1 MAQEG
6 RLLDQRG
13 REEQPAQ
20 AQPGRQR
27 LGDRAGQDHPLGGE
41 PLQCPQRLAVI
52 AKLRVVAAV
61 RERFG
66 VKGLLELTH
75 MVAWEN
81 HRSRVNVTLGLE
93 ADDFS
98 AGAACA
104 RPQVPQRSGLSG

>member
-1 MAQEG
+1 
-6 RLLDQRG
+6 
-13 REEQPAQ
+13 
-20 AQPGRQR
+20 
-27 LGDRAGQDHPLGGE
+27 
-41 PLQCPQRLAVI
+41 
-52 AKLRVVAAV
+52 V

-81 HRSRVNVTLGLE
+81 HRSRVNVALGLE
-93 ADDFS
+93 ADGFS

>member
-1 MAQEG
+1 
-6 RLLDQRG
+6 
-13 REEQPAQ
+13 
-20 AQPGRQR
+20 
-27 LGDRAGQDHPLGGE
+27 
-41 PLQCPQRLAVI
+41 
-52 AKLRVVAAV
+52 
-61 RERFG
+61 
-66 VKGLLELTH
+66 